1 MHTHVASAA
10 APSAAPVR
18 KCARALGKASI
29 SGHNATV
36 ETSGTSPKES
46 AFEFLFQNCSLSER
60 KGTYI
65 EVSAPH
71 ETALFADEPDGWQ
84 GAALPDAPS
93 LQVAALP
100 TRGEAAE
107 IFALVYRQMRSL
119 VGGRAEFDDLVQI
132 AAEQA
137 LRSLPSF
144 EGRSKMSTWTYR
156 ICYLTLLKH
165 ERWYRRWLRRFALT
179 EPGEL
184 SEAEA
189 ETAPDDFVL
198 EQLERSARLRRAV
211 AQLSPKRR
219 TVVVLHDL
227 EGLSVEAVA
236 RVVEANPLTVRSRL
250 RDGRKDLARILS
262 SDPYFGDEACRP
274 QESEP

>member
-46 AFEFLFQNCSLSER
+46 AFEFLFQNCSAPER

-71 ETALFADEPDGWQ
+71 QTALFADEPDSWQ
-84 GAALPDAPS
+84 GAPDAPS

-100 TRGEAAE
+100 ARGEAGE
-107 IFALVYRQMRSL
+107 IFALVYCQMRGL

-144 EGRSKMSTWTYR
+144 EGRSKLSTWTYR

-198 EQLERSARLRRAV
+198 EQLERSARLRRAI
-211 AQLSPKRR
+211 AGLSPKRR

-236 RVVEANPLTVRSRL
+236 RIVEANPLTVRSRL

-262 SDPYFGDEACRP
+262 SDPYFGDEACRR